1 MQTVPLAV
9 VLIAAA
15 PGLPLAGT
23 GYRFGYDEL
32 FLLFFIMLGP
42 FKAMG
47 AYFAATRTLD
57 APAVRR
63 LGLKMF
69 GLSVIAILLAGSIGA
84 AILAK
89 WQIDVAV
96 MQLVAGLVFFL
107 VAIQL
112 VLVQYRAPAAPSPE
126 QATSSPLMHLVF
138 PVTVTPYG
146 IAAVIAAMAL
156 SQDASRS
163 ASVLGLAV
171 AVMVLD
177 LLAFL
182 GVRFIMKWIG
192 PVPLKIVSAVLGI
205 LQVALATQLI
215 IDAVGQMLRAMP

>member
-1 MQTVPLAV
+1 MPTA
-9 VLIAAA
+9 LIAA
-15 PGLPLAGT
+15 LPPVVSAGDMA
-23 GYRFGYDEL
+23 YRLGYDEL

-47 AYFAATRTLD
+47 AYFAATHTLE
-57 APAVRR
+57 APAIRR

-69 GLSVIAILLAGSIGA
+69 VLSVVAILLAGSIGA

-112 VLVQYRAPAAPSPE
+112 VLMQYRAPAAPSAE
-126 QATSSPLMHLVF
+126 QTGTSPLMHLVF

-156 SQDASRS
+156 SQDATRS
-163 ASVLGLAV
+163 ASILGLAV
-171 AVMVLD
+171 AVMALNLV
-177 LLAFL
+177 AFL

-205 LQVALATQLI
+205 LQVALAMQLI
-215 IDAVGQMLRAMP
+215 IGALGQMLRAMP